1 MRSHRRTTTTPGE
14 AAAIMGICFGL
25 SILLSVNAVASGFP
39 TRPFSDA
46 GLIWLAGTD
55 MLLAFAALVVL
66 YARGYAIATLLPA
79 PTFQGCAIGIGLF
92 VGAWMFG
99 WFLMLPFAGQPEQP
113 VARMMADAR
122 LTVPAIVIMA
132 MVNGAFEEVFL
143 LGFLL
148 RGLRGFGLSIALGAM
163 LLVRMLYHMYQGP
176 LGLIWV
182 LGFGAVFGLYFIRTN
197 QLWPPVFAHV
207 LWDIVSF
214 VFG

>member
-1 MRSHRRTTTTPGE
+1 
-14 AAAIMGICFGL
+14 
-25 SILLSVNAVASGFP
+25 
-39 TRPFSDA
+39 
-46 GLIWLAGTD
+46 
-55 MLLAFAALVVL
+55 
-66 YARGYAIATLLPA
+66 
-79 PTFQGCAIGIGLF
+79 
-92 VGAWMFG
+92 MFG